1 MKSPPVLP
9 VCPGSVIAS
18 QGLGR
23 SALPVM
29 AGTSQHSPSSSHSQ
43 EVLCCPL
50 GQRTCWWLVSR
61 LLPCERGLP
70 WRPGASGV
78 VCGAQEGAQARPAVG
93 PRVEPVSPSAAAS
106 LVTRRPEKGPSCP
119 AYHVCGL
126 SCKFQRGNKLKAVP
140 VLKQLMF

>member
-9 VCPGSVIAS
+9 VGPGSVTAS

-23 SALPVM
+23 SELPVT
-29 AGTSQHSPSSSHSQ
+29 ARTSQHSPSSSQSQ
-43 EVLCCPL
+43 EVLRCPL
-50 GQRTCWWLVSR
+50 GQRTCWGLVSR

-78 VCGAQEGAQARPAVG
+78 VCGVQEGAQARAAVG
-93 PRVEPVSPSAAAS
+93 PCVEPVSPSAGAS
-106 LVTRRPEKGPSCP
+106 LVTRRTEKGPSCP
-119 AYHVCGL
+119 AYHMCGL
-126 SCKFQRGNKLKAVP
+126 SCKFQRGNKLKVVP